1 MSGPKS
7 GHYQLV
13 RTPAG
18 ASASVAAARGIL
30 ADYREAIQRCVAEL
44 EALGRPCQLPPM
56 DKSLDSG
63 GYQDQAWASRAERE
77 LRHRQAAVSTL
88 RDAISRAKTENE
100 ARRLAES
107 EAARLAEAAGFI
119 VAARDARATER
130 VTENAEQ
137 DAARRA
143 ALVQRVTSVVGTLD
157 PSIAEGELIVL
168 REFAATCLAAE
179 AGTADLLF
187 TDLRVRVDKA
197 NRAHREAAR
206 RAAEQRAAEAA
217 EARAFMLK
225 LAEVARPASGQL
237 AKDLASVIMS
247 EAALS
252 DNLRAEAA
260 KAVEDANRDFAL
272 TALTE
277 SLTEL
282 GYQIG
287 EPFETT
293 LAAKG
298 HTFQREEWGDYHANL
313 RFDPDR
319 QRLSVHMVRAGEPGD
334 QADADQLAADHA
346 MEGEW
351 CSEMPALLERLRE
364 KGLEVELSKR
374 MDPGALPVQVI
385 RAPRRAAKRSV
396 RASSA
401 PTVAARSIPL
411 KR

>member
-1 MSGPKS
+1 MSGPKG

-18 ASASVAAARGIL
+18 ELYRVAAARAML
-30 ADYREAIQRCVAEL
+30 ANYREAIDRCVAEM
-44 EALGRPCQLPPM
+44 EALGRPCVLPP
-56 DKSLDSG
+56 LDTALDAG
-63 GYQDQAWASRAERE
+63 GYPDQAWASRVERE
-77 LRHRQAAVSTL
+77 LRHRQAAVTNL
-88 RDAISRAKTENE
+88 RDAVSRAKAEDA
-100 ARRLAES
+100 ARRLAEA
-107 EAARLAEAAGFI
+107 EAARLAEAAGRM
-119 VAARDARATER
+119 VASRDVRATADAER
-130 VTENAEQ
+130 ETVGRAEL
-137 DAARRA
+137 AKRVAG
-143 ALVQRVTSVVGTLD
+143 ALSTLD
-157 PSIAEGELIVL
+157 ASIAEADLSQL
-168 REFAATCLAAE
+168 REFAAACVTAEAHAAE
-179 AGTADLLF
+179 LLF

-206 RAAEQRAAEAA
+206 RAAEQRVAEAA

-237 AKDLASVIMS
+237 AKDLVAVIMS
-247 EAALS
+247 EAPLS
-252 DNLRAEAA
+252 ESLRSEAA
-260 KAVEDANRDFAL
+260 KAVEDAKREFAH
-272 TALTE
+272 TALTD
-277 SLTEL
+277 SLMEL

-293 LAAKG
+293 LAATG

-313 RFDPDR
+313 RLDPDS

-334 QADADQLAADHA
+334 QADADQLAADHT

-396 RASSA
+396 RTSSA

>member
-18 ASASVAAARGIL
+18 ESAGAAAARAIL
-30 ADYREAIQRCVAEL
+30 ANYREAIHRCVAEM
-44 EALGRPCQLPPM
+44 EALGRPCVLPPL
-56 DKSLDSG
+56 DTALDSG
-63 GYQDQAWASRAERE
+63 GYLDQAWASRVERE
-77 LRHRQAAVSTL
+77 LRHRQAAVNNL
-88 RDAISRAKTENE
+88 RDAISRAKAEDA
-100 ARRLAES
+100 ARRLAEA
-107 EAARLAEAAGFI
+107 EAARLGEAAGRLA
-119 VAARDARATER
+119 AARDARAT
-130 VTENAEQ
+130 ADQEQ
-137 DAARRA
+137 DVARRA
-143 ALVQRVTSVVGTLD
+143 ALAQRVAGALGTLD
-157 PSIAEGELIVL
+157 LTITEANRSQLRDFAEACVTAE
-168 REFAATCLAAE
+168 AHAAE
-179 AGTADLLF
+179 LLF

-197 NRAHREAAR
+197 NRAQREAAR
-206 RAAEQRAAEAA
+206 LAAEQRATEAA

-225 LAEVARPASGQL
+225 LAEIARPASGQL
-237 AKDLASVIMS
+237 AKDLAAVIMS
-247 EAALS
+247 EAPLS
-252 DNLRAEAA
+252 ESLRAEAA
-260 KAVEDANRDFAL
+260 KAVEEAKRDFAL
-272 TALTE
+272 TALTD
-277 SLTEL
+277 SLAEL

-287 EPFETT
+287 EAFETT
-293 LAAKG
+293 LAATG

-313 RFDPDR
+313 RLDPDS

-385 RAPRRAAKRSV
+385 RAPHRAAKRSV
-396 RASSA
+396 RTSSA
-401 PTVAARSIPL
+401 PIVAARSIPL

>member
-7 GHYQLV
+7 GYYQIVWTL
-13 RTPAG
+13 PMES
-18 ASASVAAARGIL
+18 ASAIAARAML
-30 ADYREAIQRCVAEL
+30 AQYRAAIYRCVAEM
-44 EALGRPCQLPPM
+44 EALSRPCSPPAM
-56 DKSLDSG
+56 DISLDTG
-63 GYQDQAWASRAERE
+63 GPQAQAGSSRLEQE
-77 LRHRQAAVSTL
+77 LRHRQTALDGL
-88 RDAISRAKTENE
+88 RDAVTRARAEDA
-100 ARRLAES
+100 ARLLAEA
-107 EAARLAEAAGFI
+107 EAARLAEAAGRM
-119 VAARDARATER
+119 VAARDARAT
-130 VTENAEQ
+130 ADQEQ

-143 ALVQRVTSVVGTLD
+143 GLAKRVAGALSALD
-157 PSIAEGELIVL
+157 LTITEASLSQL
-168 REFAATCLAAE
+168 REFAATCVAAE
-179 AGTADLLF
+179 AHAAELLF
-187 TDLRVRVDKA
+187 TNLRVRVDEV

-237 AKDLASVIMS
+237 AKDLAAVIMS
-247 EAALS
+247 EAPLS
-252 DNLRAEAA
+252 QNLRAEAA
-260 KAVEDANRDFAL
+260 KAVEDAKRDFAL

-277 SLTEL
+277 SLAEL

-293 LAAKG
+293 LAATG

-313 RFDPDR
+313 RLDPER

-334 QADADQLAADHA
+334 QADADQLAADHV

-364 KGLEVELSKR
+364 KGLEVEFSKR
-374 MDPGALPVQVI
+374 MDPGTLPVQVI
-385 RAPRRAAKRSV
+385 RAPRRAAKRV
-396 RASSA
+396 AQTSSA
-401 PTVAARSIPL
+401 PTVAVRSIPL